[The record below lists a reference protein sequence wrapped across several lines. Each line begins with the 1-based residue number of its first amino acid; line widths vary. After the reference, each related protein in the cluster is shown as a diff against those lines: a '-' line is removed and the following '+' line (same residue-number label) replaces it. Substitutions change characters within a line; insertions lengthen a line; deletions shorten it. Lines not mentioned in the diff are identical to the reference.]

1 MSSVRPHRKAI
12 YTSNQTNGK
21 GGSSTHTPTTHR
33 TRRLSSKRSA
43 RGRLRSAFIQPVASS
58 RRWWSWWWC
67 GRFGF
72 GGGARGARGRTRT
85 RTRQRTRGRRSL
97 PHAARA
103 RAGATG
109 AGAGAATAAA
119 TGRSPDP
126 SPRYSQQRRK
136 PCPPTRNGSRTC
148 WHRTR
153 RMRPV
158 CRAERSLK
166 EGVCDMRGEV
176 WVGRHAG
183 VYAAAAAEAAHEA
196 ARKSRGAGP
205 SEG

>member
-103 RAGATG
+103 RARHAWDALLAHGLSHWADAERGAALGVEVRQRARRTRGALQPDGLLG
-109 AGAGAATAAA
+109 AGLGRGSSARADAPEQLPAPGA
-119 TGRSPDP
+119 
-126 SPRYSQQRRK
+126 
-136 PCPPTRNGSRTC
+136 PPTS
-148 WHRTR
+148 H
-153 RMRPV
+153 P
-158 CRAERSLK
+158 
-166 EGVCDMRGEV
+166 
-176 WVGRHAG
+176 
-183 VYAAAAAEAAHEA
+183 
-196 ARKSRGAGP
+196 
-205 SEG
+205 